1 MTRAGL
7 WLIVCWLVA
16 GAGHAG
22 AQTIGYAEAIDLL
35 AANCGK
41 DIAAYCKQVNLGGGR
56 VQHCLVQNQAKISAR
71 CKAANVEVVGLLQ
84 KRVAARQAV
93 LKVCDADIR
102 RLCSGVQAGDG
113 NLLECFLK
121 AEAHANAQCRQAVT
135 DAGYR

>member
-7 WLIVCWLVA
+7 GLILFMLA

-41 DIAAYCKQVNLGGGR
+41 DIATYCGKANLGGGR
-56 VQHCLVQNQAKISAR
+56 VQRCLAQNQAKISAN
-71 CKAANVEVVGLLQ
+71 CKAASVEVVALLQ
-84 KRVAARQAV
+84 KRAAARQAV
-93 LKVCDADIR
+93 LKVCEADIG
-102 RLCSGVQAGDG
+102 RLCSGVQPGDG
-113 NLLECFLK
+113 NLLGCFLK
-121 AEAHANAQCRQAVT
+121 AEARANPQCRQAVT